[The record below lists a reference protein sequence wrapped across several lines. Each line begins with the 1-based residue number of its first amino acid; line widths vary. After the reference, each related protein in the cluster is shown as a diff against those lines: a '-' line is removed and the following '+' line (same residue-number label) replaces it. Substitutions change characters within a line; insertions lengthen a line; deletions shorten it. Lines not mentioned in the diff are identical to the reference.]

1 MSSILCI
8 FDIICKTTIL
18 SMKKLFFLFILL
30 FPLLGFAKT
39 TPEILLDKID
49 SDGFRII
56 NCSSMTVGKWTDRIS
71 TSLSLSCIQV
81 GDSATYYLTIK
92 MVSALPLNIRQGSA
106 LVLRF
111 GDNEVAQLSTGIEY
125 SDNIGDY
132 NAYAKVSYYTIYP
145 SYQLSDYILEKIT
158 RFGIRKFRIETVLK
172 NIDREMDNDKLRD
185 LAIFLREEYRL
196 IQNQIDNKANDIM
209 EGF

>member
-1 MSSILCI
+1 
-8 FDIICKTTIL
+8 
-18 SMKKLFFLFILL
+18 MKRLFFFFILL

-39 TPEILLDKID
+39 TPEILLDKIN
-49 SDGFRII
+49 SDGLRII

-81 GDSATYYLTIK
+81 GDSATYYLAIK

-172 NIDREMDNDKLRD
+172 NIDRELDNDKLKE